1 MNRTITTEQSQQL
14 LQFCREQNVEHY
26 DLQIELVDHLA
37 SAIEEQW
44 MQCPERSFEAALQ
57 KVYKQFGS
65 NGFQEIC
72 KTERKA
78 LARKYERLHLQFFFR
93 FFRWPQIVLTF
104 AFTYLLFELIIIT
117 ERIQITYFIY
127 FAIAIGS
134 IAYFYFY
141 HFPKKIK
148 FEVKDK
154 TKFLLLEILKKRYQ
168 HFAFFAIC
176 PVNVLNFIFLDIFPK
191 GEWATLPS
199 DTLKFRIA
207 VLGVSFLMVCFALMA
222 YSFSVFAS
230 KKIKQHFMEQFPEF
244 VK

>member
-1 MNRTITTEQSQQL
+1 MNRTITTEQNQQL
-14 LQFCREQNVEHY
+14 FQFCREHYVYHY
-26 DLQIELVDHLA
+26 DLQVELVDHLA

-44 MQCPERSFEAALQ
+44 QQNPELPF
-57 KVYKQFGS
+57 K
-65 NGFQEIC
+65 
-72 KTERKA
+72 KA
-78 LARKYERLHLQFFFR
+78 LWNTFAKFGITGFNKIKEQKQKELRRKYTKLHLQFFYS
-93 FFRWPQIVLTF
+93 FFRWPQIALTF
-104 AFTYLLFELIIIT
+104 ACTYLLFELIDIT

-154 TKFLLLEILKKRYQ
+154 TKFLLLEILKQRYQ
-168 HFAFFAIC
+168 YFAFLAFL
-176 PVNVLNFIFLDIFPK
+176 PLNVLNVIFLDIFPK
-191 GEWATLPS
+191 AEWATLPS